1 MNGIKEDGW
10 ILIDQATGWPVQLGD
25 TRRTSRNEQHQVT
38 GGRPPHKPSSTGRI
52 YVQGSEYFPSVL
64 DAAWVR
70 EDALASSGIINS
82 SYTMQGV
89 HLMNQIG
96 GGFASALARAF
107 FAADA
112 GNRMKLLRAFEG
124 LFRGYVEEAA
134 QQVPAA
140 EPVAIPK

>member
-10 ILIDQATGWPVQLGD
+10 ILIDQATGWPVRVGD
-25 TRRTSRNEQHQVT
+25 RRATSRGHQATVA

-52 YVQGSEYFPSVL
+52 YIEWGGEYFPSVF

-82 SYTMQGV
+82 SYTVQGV

-124 LFRGYVEEAA
+124 LFRGYAEEAA
-134 QQVPAA
+134 HQVEVKA
-140 EPVAIPK
+140 

>member
-1 MNGIKEDGW
+1 MTESSSSNGRAETW
-10 ILIDQATGWPVQLGD
+10 SHILLSG
-25 TRRTSRNEQHQVT
+25 
-38 GGRPPHKPSSTGRI
+38 
-52 YVQGSEYFPSVL
+52 VL

-124 LFRGYVEEAA
+124 LFRGYAEEAA
-134 QQVPAA
+134 HQGEVRA
-140 EPVAIPK
+140 